1 MSSTLAQAPVKSNLR
16 LFFQLRKMITNH
28 IDLLD
33 ASSRL
38 GVTPSTLRKI
48 LAGAPI
54 SRFIQRKIGQV
65 LEGRGSALPGSP
77 RRSQVERLLEV
88 YHLYQEHGTLQ
99 RVADE
104 IGLSRERVR
113 QLLVKGSE
121 CGLFEYKPSWEVG
134 LPREKI
140 LEDYR
145 RVLTLKGVAQVN
157 QMSLCRLH
165 RLLKVHGITEPE
177 LEAIWFKE
185 KKAIC
190 IERYNR
196 IVQEMGHHPTTTE
209 MQRVSSNRYLTT
221 QIRRL
226 WGAIE
231 AFRSDRGIPPPAKR
245 SRRWD
250 GARRDLA

>member
-1 MSSTLAQAPVKSNLR
+1 MSSALATVPVDSNVR

-28 IDLLD
+28 VDLLN

-54 SRFIQRKIGQV
+54 SRFIQRKIGRV
-65 LEGRGSALPGSP
+65 LDGRGSALPGSP
-77 RRSQVERLLEV
+77 RRSRVERLLEV

-121 CGLFEYKPSWEVG
+121 CGLFEYKPSWEIG
-134 LPREKI
+134 IPREKI

-177 LEAIWFKE
+177 LEEIWFKE
-185 KKAIC
+185 KRAIC
-190 IERYNR
+190 IERYHK
-196 IVQEMGHHPTTTE
+196 VVLEMGHHPTTTE
-209 MQRVSSNRYLTT
+209 MQRISSNRYLTT

-226 WGAIE
+226 WGTIE
-231 AFRSDRGIPPPAKR
+231 TFRKEQGISPPPKR
-245 SRRWD
+245 LFHLKVLTHS
-250 GARRDLA
+250 